1 MRTAVKLGALI
12 GCWNFPLAR
21 RPIGVTA
28 ALRSIAQGQLTD
40 APMPRTMIAATL
52 AALTFIPAFVPHSAA
67 AAPSQYVVVTY
78 GDLDL
83 GAVAGRREL
92 NNRVRTAA
100 GTLCSPVLAR
110 RVDSEPSIRR
120 HQILY
125 DACVGG
131 LTDRAMRRIDARL

>member
-1 MRTAVKLGALI
+1 
-12 GCWNFPLAR
+12 
-21 RPIGVTA
+21 
-28 ALRSIAQGQLTD
+28 
-40 APMPRTMIAATL
+40 MPRTIIAATF
-52 AALTFIPAFVPHSAA
+52 AALMSIPAFAPVTAA
-67 AAPSQYVVVTY
+67 AAPSQYVVVRY

-83 GAVAGRREL
+83 GTAAGRSEL

-110 RVDSEPSIRR
+110 RVDSEPSIRQ

-125 DACVGG
+125 DACVGR

>member
-1 MRTAVKLGALI
+1 
-12 GCWNFPLAR
+12 
-21 RPIGVTA
+21 
-28 ALRSIAQGQLTD
+28 
-40 APMPRTMIAATL
+40 MPRTIIAATL
-52 AALTFIPAFVPHSAA
+52 AALMSIPAFAPVTAA
-67 AAPSQYVVVTY
+67 AAPSQYAVVRY

-83 GAVAGRREL
+83 GTAAGRSEL

-110 RVDSEPSIRR
+110 RVDSEPSIRQ

-125 DACVGG
+125 DACVGR